1 MLIHSHAKPF
11 ATGRLVCRRVPAHVT
26 TATRRRNV
34 TVCQAAVGTQ
44 LSLHVGETTIT
55 VPFAAEQAQQLTAGF
70 NKLLQ
75 TFSDKQKAER
85 PKRWEMMEVK
95 FKGDSTKG
103 ELEYME
109 LFCNPNAYPTAFDA
123 KLLITIRG
131 SGGIQVTTEG
141 RLSAIKSD
149 LDAFLSQAS

>member
-1 MLIHSHAKPF
+1 
-11 ATGRLVCRRVPAHVT
+11 
-26 TATRRRNV
+26 
-34 TVCQAAVGTQ
+34 
-44 LSLHVGETTIT
+44 
-55 VPFAAEQAQQLTAGF
+55 
-70 NKLLQ
+70 
-75 TFSDKQKAER
+75 
-85 PKRWEMMEVK
+85 MMEVK